1 MPPPTPACVRTKW
14 MPSKVTANRNNRSV
28 YIGCCTEG
36 GGGFGF
42 ATTCNEGG
50 GGEIATFTRFTMA
63 WQALWLNTWPLG
75 ILILNCGWPML
86 SHIWILATPLFHRF
100 QNTLGPIPQIPHY
113 IVTYSTASIIYCD
126 LFYCFDNWLGPIP
139 QLPWLI
145 GTYSTAS
152 IIDWD
157 LFQCLII
164 YFVTL
169 STDATFCD
177 LRHNCISKINSH
189 LWNRAQFLVE
199 IITIFLWPIP
209 QCSISN
215 STISSNCDQFHNF
228 K

>member
-1 MPPPTPACVRTKW
+1 M
-14 MPSKVTANRNNRSV
+14 SV
-28 YIGCCTEG
+28 FY
-36 GGGFGF
+36 
-42 ATTCNEGG
+42 
-50 GGEIATFTRFTMA
+50 RF
-63 WQALWLNTWPLG
+63 
-75 ILILNCGWPML
+75 
-86 SHIWILATPLFHRF
+86 HH
-100 QNTLGPIPQIPHY
+100 TLGPIPQIPHY
-113 IVTYSTASIIYCD
+113 IVTNSTASIIDWD
-126 LFYCFDNWLGPIP
+126 LFHSFDNWLGPIP
-139 QLPWLI
+139 QLQQLTGTYSNAAELI

-157 LFQCLII
+157 LFQCCII

-209 QCSISN
+209 QCSIAN
-215 STISSNCDQFHNF
+215 STISSNCDQFHNC

>member
-1 MPPPTPACVRTKW
+1 MWQFYNWQRWHSFSTYTIFGIFYSFPSPYTQYDVIVIINLPLLCTHFANTPSPLLAYVLNESPQRWLPTG
-14 MPSKVTANRNNRSV
+14 KVNANRNNGTV

-36 GGGFGF
+36 GG
-42 ATTCNEGG
+42 C
-50 GGEIATFTRFTMA
+50 EIATFTWFTMA

-113 IVTYSTASIIYCD
+113 IVTYSTASIIDCD
-126 LFYCFDNWLGPIP
+126 LFHCFDNWLGPIP

-157 LFQCLII
+157 LFHSFNNWLGPIPMLQNWLG
-164 YFVTL
+164 
-169 STDATFCD
+169 
-177 LRHNCISKINSH
+177 
-189 LWNRAQFLVE
+189 
-199 IITIFLWPIP
+199 PIP
-209 QCSISN
+209 QL
-215 STISSNCDQFHNF
+215 Q
-228 K
+228 

>member
-1 MPPPTPACVRTKW
+1 
-14 MPSKVTANRNNRSV
+14 
-28 YIGCCTEG
+28 
-36 GGGFGF
+36 
-42 ATTCNEGG
+42 
-50 GGEIATFTRFTMA
+50 
-63 WQALWLNTWPLG
+63 
-75 ILILNCGWPML
+75 ML

-113 IVTYSTASIIYCD
+113 IVTYSTASIIDCD

-157 LFQCLII
+157 LFQCRII

-177 LRHNCISKINSH
+177 LRHNRILKINSH

-199 IITIFLWPIP
+199 IITILFCDLFHNALYPIP
-209 QCSISN
+209 QFQVIVTN
-215 STISSNCDQFHNF
+215 STISNNCDQFHCCTCDQFHNLHCDLF
-228 K
+228 LNSL

>member
-1 MPPPTPACVRTKW
+1 M
-14 MPSKVTANRNNRSV
+14 VTHKKHS
-28 YIGCCTEG
+28 
-36 GGGFGF
+36 
-42 ATTCNEGG
+42 
-50 GGEIATFTRFTMA
+50 
-63 WQALWLNTWPLG
+63 QLWLIRNTHNGHYFQWYQ
-75 ILILNCGWPML
+75 IQSNA
-86 SHIWILATPLFHRF
+86 HF
-100 QNTLGPIPQIPHY
+100 QNTIWDLFYMFHYTLGPIPQIPQY
-113 IVTYSTASIIYCD
+113 IVTNSTASIIDWDLFHSFDNWLGPIPQLQQLTGTYSNAAELIGTYSTASIIDCD

-199 IITIFLWPIP
+199 IITILFVTY
-209 QCSISN
+209 
-215 STISSNCDQFHNF
+215 STMLYIQFHNF